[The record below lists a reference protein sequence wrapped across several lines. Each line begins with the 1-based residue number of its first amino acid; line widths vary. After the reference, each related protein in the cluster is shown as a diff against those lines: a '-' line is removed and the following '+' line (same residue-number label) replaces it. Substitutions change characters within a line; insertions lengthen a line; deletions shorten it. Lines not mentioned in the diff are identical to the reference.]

1 MTINLRE
8 NYPVY
13 MLSLGCSKNL
23 VDAEFLSGSLDNAG
37 YPLVKEPKD
46 ARIIIVNTC
55 GFIQSAKEEAI
66 DAVLEMAD
74 YRADHCELLVMA
86 GCLAERYSDEI
97 VKSLPEL
104 DLVVGVKS
112 YYEVLH
118 ALDAALFEAESK
130 KVYKSSEAKDA
141 LKHLR
146 GKRNPSTDVYAYLK
160 IAEGCYHSC
169 AYCAIPLIRGKH
181 ISRPMEDLIDE
192 AKSLV
197 AGGFQELVMVAQ
209 DLSAYGLDLYGER
222 KLNDLLRELLAIPGL
237 RRLRTL
243 YLYCDA
249 INDEFIELMANHPNF
264 MPYID
269 LPIQHA
275 SSRILKRMRR
285 RETQEMLRATFQR
298 LRDAI
303 PNVALRT
310 TVMLGFPGE
319 TEEDF
324 MELLNFIEE
333 IRFDHL
339 GCFVFSPEEGTL
351 AATFED
357 QIDRDVAEDRYHQV
371 MELQRRISEE
381 KLSALVGQQVEVLLE
396 AVSDDGLYYIG
407 RTERQ
412 APEVDGYVNVLA
424 PNYPLEMGQRVL
436 VELLEAE
443 SYDFIGQ
450 EITVL
455 E

>member
-13 MLSLGCSKNL
+13 LLSLGCSKNL
-23 VDAEFLSGSLDNAG
+23 VDAEFLSGSLEDAG
-37 YPLVKEPKD
+37 YPLVKDPAEAKV
-46 ARIIIVNTC
+46 IIVNTC

-66 DAVLEMAD
+66 DAVLEMSD
-74 YRADHCELLVMA
+74 YKDGQCEILVMA
-86 GCLAERYSDEI
+86 GCLAERYSKDVVEN
-97 VKSLPEL
+97 LPEL

-112 YYEVLH
+112 YYEVLN
-118 ALDAALFEAESK
+118 ALDAALFEAETK
-130 KVYKSSEAKDA
+130 KVYKSELDKDA
-141 LKHLR
+141 LKHLK
-146 GKRNPSTDVYAYLK
+146 GKRNTSTEVYAYLK

-181 ISRPMEDLIDE
+181 ISRPMEELIEE
-192 AKSLV
+192 ARGLV
-197 AGGFQELVMVAQ
+197 ANGYQELVMVAQ
-209 DLSAYGLDLYGER
+209 DLSAYGLDLYGKR
-222 KLNDLLRELLAIPGL
+222 RLNDLLRELLAIPGL

-249 INDEFIELMANHPNF
+249 INDEFIDLMANNKNF

-275 SSRILKRMRR
+275 SDRILKRMRR
-285 RETQEMLRATFQR
+285 RETQEMLRQTFHR
-298 LRDAI
+298 LREVI

-319 TEEDF
+319 TDEDF
-324 MELLNFIEE
+324 AELLSFIEE

-357 QIDRDVAEDRYHQV
+357 QVDKEVAEDRYRKV
-371 MELQRRISEE
+371 MEHQQKISAE
-381 KLSALVGQQVEVLLE
+381 KQFELLGQEVEVLLE
-396 AVSDDGLYYIG
+396 AVSDDGLYYLG
-407 RTERQ
+407 STQRQ
-412 APEVDGYVNVLA
+412 APEVDGHVKILA
-424 PNYPLEMGQRVL
+424 PNYPLEIGQRVL
-436 VELLEAE
+436 VELLEGE
-443 SYDFIGQ
+443 TYDFIGQ

>member
-1 MTINLRE
+1 MTINLRA

-13 MLSLGCSKNL
+13 LLSLGCSKNL
-23 VDAEFLSGSLDNAG
+23 VDAEFLSGSLDDAG
-37 YPLVKEPKD
+37 YPLVKDPAD

-66 DAVLEMAD
+66 EAILDMAD
-74 YRADHCELLVMA
+74 YKNDRCEILVMA
-86 GCLAERYSDEI
+86 GCLAERYSDE
-97 VKSLPEL
+97 VVEQLPEL

-112 YYEVLH
+112 YYEVLN
-118 ALDAALFEAESK
+118 ALDAALFEAESR
-130 KVYKSSEAKDA
+130 KVYKSDLDKDA

-160 IAEGCYHSC
+160 IAEGCYHNC
-169 AYCAIPLIRGKH
+169 AYCAIPLIRGRH
-181 ISRPMEDLIDE
+181 ISRPMEDLIEE
-192 AKSLV
+192 AETLV
-197 AGGFQELVMVAQ
+197 ASGYQELVMVAQ

-222 KLNDLLRELLAIPGL
+222 KLNDLLRELLKIPGL

-249 INDEFIELMANHPNF
+249 INDEFIDLMADEPNF

-275 SSRILKRMRR
+275 SDRILKRMRR
-285 RETQEMLRATFQR
+285 RETQDMLRETFQR
-298 LRDAI
+298 LRAAI
-303 PNVALRT
+303 PEVALRT

-319 TEEDF
+319 TDEDF
-324 MELLNFIEE
+324 AELLSFVEE

-357 QIDRDVAEDRYHQV
+357 QVENDVAEARYHKV
-371 MELQRRISEE
+371 MEVQQKISEE
-381 KLSALVGQQVEVLLE
+381 KQANRIGQQVEVLLE
-396 AVSDDGLYYIG
+396 SVSDDGLYYIG
-407 RTERQ
+407 RTAWQ
-412 APEVDGYVNVLA
+412 APEVDGHVQVLA
-424 PNYPLEMGQRVL
+424 PNYPLEIGQRVL
-436 VELLEAE
+436 VELLEGE
-443 SYDFIGQ
+443 TYDFIGQ

>member
-13 MLSLGCSKNL
+13 LLSLGCSKNL
-23 VDAEFLSGSLDNAG
+23 VDAEFLSGSLTDAG
-37 YPLVKEPKD
+37 YPLVKDPKD

-66 DAVLEMAD
+66 AAVLDMAD
-74 YRADHCELLVMA
+74 YKEDLCEILVMT
-86 GCLAERYSDEI
+86 GCLAERYSDEVI
-97 VKSLPEL
+97 EHLPEL
-104 DLVVGVKS
+104 DLVVGVRS
-112 YYEVLH
+112 YYEVLN
-118 ALDAALFEAESK
+118 ALDAALFEAETR
-130 KVYKSSEAKDA
+130 KVYKSDLDEDA
-141 LKHLR
+141 LRHLR
-146 GKRNPSTDVYAYLK
+146 GRRNPSTSVYAYLK

-169 AYCAIPLIRGKH
+169 AYCAIPMIRGKH
-181 ISRPMEDLIDE
+181 ISRPIEELVEE
-192 AKSLV
+192 AEMLLAS
-197 AGGFQELVMVAQ
+197 GYQELILVAQ

-222 KLNDLLRELLAIPGL
+222 RLNDLLRELLGIQGL
-237 RRLRTL
+237 QRLRTL

-249 INDEFIELMANHPNF
+249 INDEFIELMANEKKF

-275 SSRILKRMRR
+275 SDNILKRMRR
-285 RETQEMLRATFQR
+285 RENQSMLRETFQR
-298 LRDAI
+298 LREAI
-303 PNVALRT
+303 PDVALRT

-324 MELLNFIEE
+324 EELLSFIKE

-357 QIDRDVAEDRYHQV
+357 QVDPEVAEARYRKV
-371 MELQRRISEE
+371 MEVQQEISEE
-381 KLSALVGQQVEVLLE
+381 KQAGLIGKHVEVLLE
-396 AVSDDGLYYIG
+396 AVSDDGLYYVG
-407 RTERQ
+407 RTEQQ
-412 APEVDGYVNVLA
+412 APEVDGHVQVLA
-424 PNYPLEMGQRVL
+424 PNYPLEIGQRVL
-436 VELLEAE
+436 VELLEGE
-443 SYDFIGQ
+443 TYDFIGQ
-450 EITVL
+450 EISVL